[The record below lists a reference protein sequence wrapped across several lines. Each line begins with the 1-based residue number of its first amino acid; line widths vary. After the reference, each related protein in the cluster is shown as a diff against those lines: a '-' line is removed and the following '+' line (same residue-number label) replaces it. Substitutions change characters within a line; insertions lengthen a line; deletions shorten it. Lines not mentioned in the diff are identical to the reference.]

1 VTDPAF
7 RRQGLA
13 RKAVLAVLAWAYS
26 RCGAT
31 GACLSV
37 VADNAPAV
45 ALYEALGFSREVYRY
60 HYRRQP
66 G

>member
-1 VTDPAF
+1 
-7 RRQGLA
+7 
-13 RKAVLAVLAWAYS
+13 
-26 RCGAT
+26 
-31 GACLSV
+31 